1 MKKNA
6 LLEAAAEIL
15 KSSQSS
21 APKEELHKVEGEVQD
36 LGGTT
41 TEKNVSAPLDPGA
54 KKAEYPG
61 KDPDADKKESLHKVE
76 GGAKEID
83 PLAQGAAVEGEAA
96 ERKSRIE
103 AGLAAGDLK
112 EESASWKKSLQEDVE
127 KILASETE
135 LPKEFASK
143 IGTIYEARVSDKVQ
157 QIEEELK
164 KQYEAQL
171 TADVLQIRTDLSEQV
186 NDYLGY
192 VVEEWMKENELAI
205 EKGIRSELTEEFIAG
220 LRNLFTEHYIDIPE
234 EKVDVV
240 DELAAKVEEL
250 SGQLNEEIAKGV
262 SLSKQLAEAKKE
274 ETLKSVCEGLTQTQA
289 EKVRTLAEGVEFTAE
304 GEYAQKVTTIRENYF
319 PISTP
324 KKVDAKVL
332 TEAQEPLAE
341 EQKQPVVDAVDADV
355 ARVAQT
361 IKTMFR

>member
-6 LLEAAAEIL
+6 LLEAAADIL
-15 KSSQSS
+15 KASHSS
-21 APKEELHKVEGEVQD
+21 APKEEMHKVAGEVQD

-41 TEKNVSAPLDPGA
+41 PHENVKSPLDPGT
-54 KKAEYPG
+54 KKNEYPG
-61 KDPDADKKESLHKVE
+61 KNPDANTKAPLDKVE

-112 EESASWKKSLQEDVE
+112 EESTWKKSLQEDV
-127 KILASETE
+127 KNILASETE

-164 KQYEAQL
+164 KQYEEKL
-171 TADVLQIRTDLSEQV
+171 KADVLQIRTDLSEQV

-205 EKGIRSELTEEFIAG
+205 EKGIRSELTEEFIEG
-220 LRNLFTEHYIDIPE
+220 LRTLFTEHYIDIPE

-250 SGQLNEEIAKGV
+250 SSQLNEEIAKGV
-262 SLSKQLAEAKKE
+262 ALSKQLSEAKKE
-274 ETLKSVCEGLTQTQA
+274 EVLKSVCEGLTQTQA
-289 EKVRTLAEGVEFTAE
+289 EKVRTLAESVDFTAE

-319 PISTP
+319 PTSAP

-341 EQKQPVVDAVDADV
+341 EEKKPVVDADVD
-355 ARVAQT
+355 RVAQT
-361 IKTMFR
+361 IKQLFR